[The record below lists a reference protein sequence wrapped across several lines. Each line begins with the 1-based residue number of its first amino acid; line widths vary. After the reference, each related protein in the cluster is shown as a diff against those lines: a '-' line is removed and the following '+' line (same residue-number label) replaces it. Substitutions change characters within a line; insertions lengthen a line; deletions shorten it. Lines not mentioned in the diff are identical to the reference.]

1 MKRMSK
7 PKKQRNVQHPPL
19 AVYFKPQGIPLFQ
32 LEQIVLNVDEYE
44 ALRLVD
50 YEGLNQLDAATQLG
64 ISRPT
69 CARIVEQAHK
79 KVAEAI
85 TLGKAIR
92 IEGGAFALLKNLMRY
107 QLIPIIDYTQ
117 AGEWREV
124 IDTYQPG
131 QGSDEVPVS
140 SDRSDLIA
148 LRVKGNSMEP
158 LIRNGQVVVVDPH
171 RRPNN
176 GDIVIAVK
184 EGQSTIKRLHRVDDT
199 TIILEPLNPA
209 FEKIV
214 LTRQDAEDLR
224 IVGVVIEIKLIV

>member
-1 MKRMSK
+1 MTLAKLFKDRRSALGWSMAKLGEVAALSPTYIMKIEK
-7 PKKQRNVQHPPL
+7 GHIPTNQVLEKL
-19 AVYFKPQGIPLFQ
+19 AKALDLDLKSVYKM
-32 LEQIVLNVDEYE
+32 VEYE
-44 ALRLVD
+44 RDPKA
-50 YEGLNQLDAATQLG
+50 YELIHG
-64 ISRPT
+64 
-69 CARIVEQAHK
+69 E
-79 KVAEAI
+79 AE
-85 TLGKAIR
+85 
-92 IEGGAFALLKNLMRY
+92 EPVPLLKNLMRY

>member
-1 MKRMSK
+1 MSK

-92 IEGGAFALLKNLMRY
+92 IEGGAFALLKNLMRCRDCGK
-107 QLIPIIDYTQ
+107 IWEATAD
-117 AGEWREV
+117 
-124 IDTYQPG
+124 DTPD
-131 QGSDEVPVS
+131 GSSTKADEIVCPHCHS
-140 SDRSDLIA
+140 AKATDL
-148 LRVKGNSMEP
+148 GNAVGGF
-158 LIRNGQVVVVDPH
+158 RH
-171 RRPNN
+171 RR
-176 GDIVIAVK
+176 GMGSK
-184 EGQSTIKRLHRVDDT
+184 IK
-199 TIILEPLNPA
+199 P
-209 FEKIV
+209 
-214 LTRQDAEDLR
+214 
-224 IVGVVIEIKLIV
+224 